1 MNQAVTSVI
10 PGLSTIYEVDNAARA
25 SYTRPLGQTAADRE
39 WLSRMTG
46 QQWASLPP
54 EYQWLR
60 DWECV

>member
-10 PGLSTIYEVDNAARA
+10 PGLSTVYEVDNAARA

-39 WLSRMTG
+39 WFSRMTG
-46 QQWASLPP
+46 EQWARLPP